1 VILLTKCYFTLC
13 ALHAFPQPNSHL
25 YPSSIVLSS
34 LAFHFRTSSYTPF
47 SQKTVLNEKQ
57 YSNSRVSNL
66 VPKHFVHI
74 PVCPSNPIKHF
85 RTMRGSAPKKS
96 HPAFT
101 HFLRSHIFAA
111 VPVLA
116 SSTVCMHRNT
126 LTWNPVTSWLG
137 DCNKLRHSLLHAPVA
152 NELTTTSKPLAPK
165 QHLEKSTTG
174 DRAYENL

>member
-1 VILLTKCYFTLC
+1 MLLHTVCVACISSTELPLVSIIHRAILFGLPLQNLFIHAVFT
-13 ALHAFPQPNSHL
+13 
-25 YPSSIVLSS
+25 
-34 LAFHFRTSSYTPF
+34 
-47 SQKTVLNEKQ
+47 KTVLNEKQ
-57 YSNSRVSNL
+57 CSNSRVSNL
-66 VPKHFVHI
+66 VPNHFIHI

-101 HFLRSHIFAA
+101 RFLRSHIFAA

-165 QHLEKSTTG
+165 QHRVHELEMKM
-174 DRAYENL
+174 